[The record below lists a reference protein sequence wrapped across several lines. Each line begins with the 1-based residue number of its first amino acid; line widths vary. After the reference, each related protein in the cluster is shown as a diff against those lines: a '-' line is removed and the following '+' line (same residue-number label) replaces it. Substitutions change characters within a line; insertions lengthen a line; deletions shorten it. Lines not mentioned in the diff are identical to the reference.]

1 MSDTPRTI
9 CDRAREE
16 INDRR
21 VYSNCLPPSE
31 AQLIRFLEDF
41 LSHVEGLERE
51 NAELEKKVDIAK
63 EAIAQLS
70 DE

>member
-1 MSDTPRTI
+1 MSEQT
-9 CDRAREE
+9 RACPDVAQYLDGDMELTAVGAIMHLAKVQHQVVKLKESNRE
-16 INDRR
+16 
-21 VYSNCLPPSE
+21 
-31 AQLIRFLEDF
+31 
-41 LSHVEGLERE
+41 LERE